1 MTQDGRDVALVIALG
16 ALMLGSCA
24 AVWAIQHG
32 PCEPEPEPEPAPVME
47 VSDKTLGGS
56 DG

>member
-32 PCEPEPEPEPAPVME
+32 PCEPEPEPAPVME
-47 VSDKTLGGS
+47 VSVKTLGGS